1 MAGHATFFETD
12 DLAAFGT
19 GFAHQALFRFDADLI
34 VLVSVHITLFKHFAD
49 GIGNGKNH
57 AVLMEDRVFAATAF

>member
-19 GFAHQALFRFDADLI
+19 GFAHQTLFRFNPDL
-34 VLVSVHITLFKHFAD
+34 VLIAVHVSFFKHFAD
-49 GIGNGKNH
+49 GIGNGKDH
-57 AVLMEDRVFAATAF
+57 AVLMKNRILAANAF